1 MGRDSDILVGLDL
14 GTKKIAVAVAER
26 APENPDKAQ
35 IIGIGQAPS
44 RGLRKGMIV
53 NLDQA
58 VSSVSDAI
66 ADAESMLSGIK
77 ISRAVVAFSGIDVKC
92 HVLKGK
98 ISLGRSP
105 RQIMAEDIE
114 RVIETALSELQL
126 PPSSCCLHSIPI
138 KYAIDGNSGIDNPLE
153 MTGIRLEVELT
164 ALVIPTTVAQNV
176 VNCVEKAGVSV
187 VGLVLKPVAE
197 ALGTLSAD
205 ERAMGASLVA
215 IGGGTTSVS
224 IFSEGHMVHA
234 AEIPVGGDHI
244 TNDISCVMKIPFA
257 IAEELKKDI
266 DVDPKAETMETDGK
280 LTVEHRGR
288 KRELGKEE
296 VGEIMASRLDELFAD
311 SIVPSLK
318 AIQKAGLP
326 TDVILTGGVM
336 MTQGIVP
343 FADSYLGTSVR
354 VGVPVLQEEMQ
365 RGRNDCRYSAVSG
378 IIVYLMERRKNP
390 FAYVEAPMSIF
401 KNIATGKSSKR
412 MKGARRP
419 SQSPLKSFARNA
431 RELFR
436 ELF

>member
-1 MGRDSDILVGLDL
+1 MGRDPDILVGLDL

-26 APENPDKAQ
+26 TPENPDKAQ
-35 IIGIGQAPS
+35 IIGIGQALS

-77 ISRAVVAFSGIDVKC
+77 ISRVVVAFSGIDVKC
-92 HVLKGK
+92 RVLKGK

-153 MTGIRLEVELT
+153 MTGVRLEVELT

-187 VGLVLKPVAE
+187 AGLVLKPVAE
-197 ALGTLSAD
+197 ALGTLSVD
-205 ERAMGASLVA
+205 EQAMGASLVA

-224 IFSEGHMVHA
+224 IFSEGRMLHA

-257 IAEELKKDI
+257 IAEELKKEI
-266 DVDPKAETMETDGK
+266 DVDPKAETDGS

-288 KRELGKEE
+288 KRELGRGEMEE
-296 VGEIMASRLDELFAD
+296 IIASRLDELFAD
-311 SIVPSLK
+311 SVVPSLK

-326 TDVILTGGVM
+326 TDVILTGGVV
-336 MTQGIVP
+336 MTRGIVP

-378 IIVYLMERRKNP
+378 IIVYLMEKRKNP

-401 KNIATGKSSKR
+401 KNIAPGKSSAR

-419 SQSPLKSFARNA
+419 SQSPFKAFARNVKG
-431 RELFR
+431 LFR